1 MTCVVNEIKNWHLFT
16 DVFGD
21 EYDMHDA
28 VIKRFDLNGDRLT
41 VVVNTV
47 YEVVNG
53 MVYDITIQFSKLIRL
68 DYKTEIGNDYV
79 YGIEV
84 EKIDYFKNLFVF
96 TFDDV
101 CLTIECF
108 DIELI
113 SVTESERFQR
123 GVICLDNPDQTAD
136 SGKTIWRS

>member
-28 VIKRFDLNGDRLT
+28 VIKRFDLNGDKLT
-41 VVVNTV
+41 IVVNTV

-68 DYKTEIGNDYV
+68 DYKTEIGNDYI

-84 EKIDYFKNLFVF
+84 EKGDYFKNLFVF

-108 DIELI
+108 EIELI

-123 GVICLDNPDQTAD
+123 GMIRLDNAEQTAD
-136 SGKTIWRS
+136 SGNTIWRS

>member
-1 MTCVVNEIKNWHLFT
+1 MTGVVNEIKNWHLFT

-53 MVYDITIQFSKLIRL
+53 MVYDITIHFSKLIRF

-84 EKIDYFKNLFVF
+84 EKNDYFKNLFVF

-101 CLTIECF
+101 CFTIECF

>member
-1 MTCVVNEIKNWHLFT
+1 MTNVVNEIKNWHLFI

-28 VIKRFDLNGDRLT
+28 VIKRFDLNGDLLT

-47 YEVVNG
+47 YEVVND
-53 MVYDITIQFSKLIRL
+53 MVYDITIQFSKLIRF
-68 DYKTEIGNDYV
+68 DYKTEIGNDYI

-84 EKIDYFKNLFVF
+84 EKGNYFKNLFVF

-113 SVTESERFQR
+113 S
-123 GVICLDNPDQTAD
+123 
-136 SGKTIWRS
+136 

>member
-1 MTCVVNEIKNWHLFT
+1 MTDVVNEIKNWHLFI

-28 VIKRFDLNGDRLT
+28 VIKRFDLNGDMLT

-68 DYKTEIGNDYV
+68 DYKTEIGNDYI

-84 EKIDYFKNLFVF
+84 EKGDYFKNLFVF
-96 TFDDV
+96 TFDGV
-101 CLTIECF
+101 CLIIECF
-108 DIELI
+108 VIELI

-123 GVICLDNPDQTAD
+123 GMICLNNPDQTAD

>member
-1 MTCVVNEIKNWHLFT
+1 MTGVVNEIKNWHLFT

-53 MVYDITIQFSKLIRL
+53 MVYDITIQFSKLIRF
-68 DYKTEIGNDYV
+68 DYKAEIGNDYV

-84 EKIDYFKNLFVF
+84 EKNDYFKNLFVF
-96 TFDDV
+96 TFDNV

-123 GVICLDNPDQTAD
+123 EMICLDNPDQTAD
-136 SGKTIWRS
+136 SGKTIWKS